1 MNNKDKKRY
10 ILTLPERSVRAT
22 TAFATSLTSLI
33 SKHVFPKAIRH
44 SATYKVT
51 FGMLQQFLIQKVAE
65 IELEEKDFK
74 VGDDYLVRKTAGTLI
89 EGIGLVSVRFSPVW
103 MLAILSDVTGGS
115 KTYFEMLLDSLKK
128 AGLVEESHNYE
139 HVFDLLEGLQKG
151 TRIGVD
157 AIDMPPLSAED
168 FKAFKDSVGTNMKQN
183 MNHTRKLY
191 SDMEKVFGQMLKV
204 NQTENVP
211 IEKLSGAMSID
222 LMKRLAK
229 KGLDITTV
237 TTASS
242 FKLITNIML
251 DSFQDSLNE
260 VSKEGAITYLGK
272 HMSPFMKQ
280 IKVHFDPHKETT
292 TDRVLN
298 RLFRRK

>member
-1 MNNKDKKRY
+1 MNNKERKRY
-10 ILTLPERSVRAT
+10 VLTLPERSVRAT

-33 SKHVFPKAIRH
+33 SRHLFPKAIRH

-74 VGDDYLVRKTAGTLI
+74 VGDDYLMRKTAGTLI

-128 AGLVEESHNYE
+128 SGMIEPTQNYE
-139 HVFDLLEGLQKG
+139 HVFDLLEGIQKG

-168 FKAFKDSVGTNMKQN
+168 FKVFKDSVTSNMKEN
-183 MNHTRKLY
+183 MSHTKNLFL
-191 SDMEKVFGQMLKV
+191 DMEKVFSQMLKV
-204 NQTENVP
+204 NQ
-211 IEKLSGAMSID
+211 
-222 LMKRLAK
+222 K
-229 KGLDITTV
+229 KMYPLKNSVG
-237 TTASS
+237 
-242 FKLITNIML
+242 
-251 DSFQDSLNE
+251 Q
-260 VSKEGAITYLGK
+260 
-272 HMSPFMKQ
+272 
-280 IKVHFDPHKETT
+280 
-292 TDRVLN
+292 
-298 RLFRRK
+298 